1 MDLYL
6 NSHFM
11 LDVAKTDFRLVISQS
26 IGMCIPM
33 DVSDLGNRRTDF
45 DESWYERYG
54 IGDIKFARL
63 HFL

>member
-1 MDLYL
+1 
-6 NSHFM
+6 M